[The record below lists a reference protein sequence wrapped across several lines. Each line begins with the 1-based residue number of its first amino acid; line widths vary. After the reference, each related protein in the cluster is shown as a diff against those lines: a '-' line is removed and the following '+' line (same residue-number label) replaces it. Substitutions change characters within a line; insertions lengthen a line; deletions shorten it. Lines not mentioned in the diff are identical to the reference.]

1 MPEIA
6 PPSVPTTPDWANRA
20 GMAYNRI
27 FDATRPM
34 GSWTGLPLEI
44 GAPLSGALWGAGA
57 GLATQAVRKLMED
70 DDRKRRRMGWMNPLL
85 VGAGAG
91 AGVGLFSLWN
101 RALAEKEK
109 GGSVVGSDMERAIRL
124 IRRDPMI
131 SDAEAGSIIQALHV
145 APFSTKQRVF
155 SMLTT
160 GALTGAAASRILGLG
175 RLGTAVA
182 AGAGAWLAHQ
192 YTKPPRYLL

>member
-1 MPEIA
+1 
-6 PPSVPTTPDWANRA
+6 
-20 GMAYNRI
+20 MAYNRL

-34 GSWTGLPLEI
+34 GSWTGLPLAA

-57 GLATQAVRKLMED
+57 GLTIQAVRKIMEE
-70 DDRKRRRMGWMNPLL
+70 DDRKRRRMGWRAPLL
-85 VGAGAG
+85 VGTGAG

-109 GGSVVGSDMERAIRL
+109 GGSVIGSDMERAVRL
-124 IRRDPMI
+124 IRRDPAI

-145 APFSTKQRVF
+145 APYSQKQRVF
-155 SMLTT
+155 AALGT

-192 YTKPPRYLL
+192 YTRPPQYLL